1 MKITYLGHSCFKFE
15 KDGFAMIIDPYKAG
29 SVPGYA
35 PLKENANQV
44 LSSHKHADHFG
55 LSEVKLAVTRAD
67 TPFMISFIE
76 TFHDD
81 KNGALRGCNNVIIV
95 DVDGLR
101 LVHMG
106 DIGCELSDE
115 DIEKIKDCDVLCFS
129 FIWKGVGY
137 AEPMNHRFFWPAVW
151 CKCWRRTAIGDTRF
165 HATFPEDVPFTSAVL
180 QKDILIKYW
189 DNPLYYYNYFRE
201 GSISQKLVDEGKE
214 QDFRRVKTAKAD

>member
-15 KDGFAMIIDPYKAG
+15 KNGFAMIIDPYKAG

-44 LSSHKHADHFG
+44 LSSHKHGDHFG

-67 TPFMISFIE
+67 TPFMVSFIE

-81 KNGALRGCNNVIIV
+81 KKGALRGFNNVIIV

-106 DIGCELSDE
+106 DIGCDLEDE
-115 DIEKIKDCDVLCFS
+115 DLEKIKGCDVLM
-129 FIWKGVGY
+129 IPVGGFY
-137 AEPMNHRFFWPAVW
+137 TIDAKQAKEYVDKIAPKITIPMHYRGEGFGYDE
-151 CKCWRRTAIGDTRF
+151 IGT
-165 HATFPEDVPFTSAVL
+165 
-180 QKDILIKYW
+180 
-189 DNPLYYYNYFRE
+189 
-201 GSISQKLVDEGKE
+201 VDEFIKLFDRVESAGSELELNGKPE
-214 QDFRRVKTAKAD
+214 GHKVIVMRGVKADV

>member
-15 KDGFAMIIDPYKAG
+15 KNGFAMIIDPYKAG

-44 LSSHKHADHFG
+44 LSSHKHGDHFG

-115 DIEKIKDCDVLCFS
+115 DIEKIKDCDVLM
-129 FIWKGVGY
+129 IPVGGYYTIDAKQAKEYVDKIAPKITIPMHYRGKGFGY
-137 AEPMNHRFFWPAVW
+137 DE
-151 CKCWRRTAIGDTRF
+151 IGTVD
-165 HATFPEDVPFTSAVL
+165 EFTKLFEHV
-180 QKDILIKYW
+180 QE
-189 DNPLYYYNYFRE
+189 E
-201 GSISQKLVDEGKE
+201 GSELELEGRPEGHKVIVM
-214 QDFRRVKTAKAD
+214 RGKKVNV

>member
-67 TPFMISFIE
+67 TPFMVSFIE

-115 DIEKIKDCDVLCFS
+115 DIEKIKDCDALL
-129 FIWKGVGY
+129 IPVGGFY
-137 AEPMNHRFFWPAVW
+137 TIDAVQAKAYVDKLNPKITIPMHYRGEGFGYDE
-151 CKCWRRTAIGDTRF
+151 IGTVD
-165 HATFPEDVPFTSAVL
+165 EFTKLFEQV
-180 QKDILIKYW
+180 QE
-189 DNPLYYYNYFRE
+189 E
-201 GSISQKLVDEGKE
+201 GSELELEGRPEGHKVIVM
-214 QDFRRVKTAKAD
+214 RGKKANV

>member
-15 KDGFAMIIDPYKAG
+15 KNGFSLIVDPYKAG

-44 LSSHKHADHFG
+44 LSSHKHGDHFG

-81 KNGALRGCNNVIIV
+81 KNGALRGFNNVIIV

-115 DIEKIKDCDVLCFS
+115 DIEKIKDCDVLM
-129 FIWKGVGY
+129 IPVGGY
-137 AEPMNHRFFWPAVW
+137 YTIDAKQAKEYVDKIAPKITIPMHYRGEGFGYDE
-151 CKCWRRTAIGDTRF
+151 IGTVDK
-165 HATFPEDVPFTSAVL
+165 FTKLFDEVEQGQSELVL
-180 QKDILIKYW
+180 EKKPRGHKVIVMRGI
-189 DNPLYYYNYFRE
+189 
-201 GSISQKLVDEGKE
+201 
-214 QDFRRVKTAKAD
+214 KADV

>member
-1 MKITYLGHSCFKFE
+1 MPKF
-15 KDGFAMIIDPYKAG
+15 
-29 SVPGYA
+29 S
-35 PLKENANQV
+35 
-44 LSSHKHADHFG
+44 
-55 LSEVKLAVTRAD
+55 
-67 TPFMISFIE
+67 
-76 TFHDD
+76 
-81 KNGALRGCNNVIIV
+81 VIIPAYNSAEFIRRALDSV
-95 DVDGLR
+95 KAQSFTDYELIVVCDACTDETADVAAEYGARVEITHHHNVGLAR
-101 LVHMG
+101 NRGLDVASGEYILFMDDDDWLLHEFVLE
-106 DIGCELSDE
+106 ELSAR
-115 DIEKIKDCDVLCFS
+115 IKDCDVLCFS

-137 AEPMNHRFFWPAVW
+137 AEPMNHRFFWTAVW